1 MAAPTAAAVAA
12 TMMIVHLEAR
22 PVASVPRP
30 VEMPWGA
37 SAGRLGGGGTLVSW
51 CCGPLRST
59 IRSTVW
65 PSLAEKDGAVSA
77 ASALLTT
84 AATSALGAVIVV
96 TTRTEAA
103 FTLSAIA
110 SAEMGGV
117 GDSAL
122 ERSELT
128 MVSRPA
134 V

>member
-1 MAAPTAAAVAA
+1 M
-12 TMMIVHLEAR
+12 
-22 PVASVPRP
+22 
-30 VEMPWGA
+30 
-37 SAGRLGGGGTLVSW
+37 
-51 CCGPLRST
+51 
-59 IRSTVW
+59 
-65 PSLAEKDGAVSA
+65 AEKDGAVSA